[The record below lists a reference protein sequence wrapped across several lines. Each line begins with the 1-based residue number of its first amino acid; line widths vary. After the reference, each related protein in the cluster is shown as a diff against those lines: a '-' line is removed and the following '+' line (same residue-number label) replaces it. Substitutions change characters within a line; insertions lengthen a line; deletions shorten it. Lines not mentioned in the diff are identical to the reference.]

1 MPDAD
6 FFKVNV
12 IRDFSYFNLAKHK
25 QQNIQNIVIQIFF
38 IPRAAADVYT
48 LRTALSRYKNTLNCA
63 NHTAKRLDSFAIRD
77 LRTVS
82 LVRVRALKL
91 LENDRVQNE

>member
-12 IRDFSYFNLAKHK
+12 IRDFSYFNIAKHK
-25 QQNIQNIVIQIFF
+25 QQNIQEIVIQIFF

-63 NHTAKRLDSFAIRD
+63 NHAPKRLDSFTVRD
-77 LRTVS
+77 LRAVS
-82 LVRVRALKL
+82 LVRVR
-91 LENDRVQNE
+91 VQNE